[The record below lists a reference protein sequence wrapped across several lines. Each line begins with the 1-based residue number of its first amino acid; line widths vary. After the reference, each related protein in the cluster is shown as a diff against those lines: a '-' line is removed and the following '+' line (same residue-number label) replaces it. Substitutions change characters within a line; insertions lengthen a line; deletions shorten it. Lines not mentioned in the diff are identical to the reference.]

1 MRHLKTSHQGP
12 VYHLVFLKRQWQWQC
27 NKLKKTC
34 VGFFLLGRC
43 WEIQTKSW
51 CWRYWCK
58 QNSQAMWAKWMKS
71 NPHPTFLWL
80 SRLQIDQLTDD
91 GDDAEFREDLA
102 GHTIELTDE
111 SDSNCHEKWNVWNV
125 KAWDLI
131 LCQILGVAFKSRISM
146 DHNGSQL
153 DDQMFFRHV
162 TRRFFTFGVA
172 CLQHSDVI
180 LISAISASC
189 SAMASPG
196 CDEDVVDAVE
206 VPMVPRFGSCFVC
219 RVTGTFVRHFPW
231 TRTLIMTTP
240 KVCPARWNLTL
251 AGA

>member
-1 MRHLKTSHQGP
+1 
-12 VYHLVFLKRQWQWQC
+12 
-27 NKLKKTC
+27 
-34 VGFFLLGRC
+34 
-43 WEIQTKSW
+43 
-51 CWRYWCK
+51 
-58 QNSQAMWAKWMKS
+58 
-71 NPHPTFLWL
+71 
-80 SRLQIDQLTDD
+80 
-91 GDDAEFREDLA
+91 
-102 GHTIELTDE
+102 
-111 SDSNCHEKWNVWNV
+111 
-125 KAWDLI
+125 
-131 LCQILGVAFKSRISM
+131 M

-153 DDQMFFRHV
+153 DDQMVFRHV
-162 TRRFFTFGVA
+162 TRHFFTFGGP
-172 CLQHSDVI
+172 CLQHSDGI
-180 LISAISASC
+180 LISTISASC